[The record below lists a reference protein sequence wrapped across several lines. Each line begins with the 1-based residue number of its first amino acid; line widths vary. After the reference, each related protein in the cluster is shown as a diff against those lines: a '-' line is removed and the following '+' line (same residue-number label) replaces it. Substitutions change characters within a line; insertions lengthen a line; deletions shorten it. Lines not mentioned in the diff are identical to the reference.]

1 MTLEECLNKK
11 VIIQE
16 FESLDIE
23 FNDKIYTFRVGD
35 VIERLTIYKLVKY
48 KEGNV
53 SRKGC
58 ICLCICGNF
67 IGPFRLLNLLNG
79 DNISCGC
86 YQRELH
92 SKQMVERNTVHG
104 YSTRDSREHLY
115 VLWGAMIDR
124 ATNKNRLDSKYYSEK
139 GITVCD
145 EWRNYLNFR
154 EWSINNG
161 YEEGLSLDRIDN
173 SLGYSPENCRWIP
186 LNKQNSNKT
195 SNRILT
201 YKDKSM
207 TITDWCRETELSWST
222 INNRLKSGKTVGQAL
237 GFEN

>member
-1 MTLEECLNKK
+1 MDTLLEIVEN
-11 VIIQE
+11 
-16 FESLDIE
+16 
-23 FNDKIYTFRVGD
+23 IY
-35 VIERLTIYKLVKY
+35 I
-48 KEGNV
+48 
-53 SRKGC
+53 
-58 ICLCICGNF
+58 
-67 IGPFRLLNLLNG
+67 
-79 DNISCGC
+79 
-86 YQRELH
+86 
-92 SKQMVERNTVHG
+92 
-104 YSTRDSREHLY
+104 Y

-207 TITDWCRETELSWST
+207 TITDWCRETGLSWST